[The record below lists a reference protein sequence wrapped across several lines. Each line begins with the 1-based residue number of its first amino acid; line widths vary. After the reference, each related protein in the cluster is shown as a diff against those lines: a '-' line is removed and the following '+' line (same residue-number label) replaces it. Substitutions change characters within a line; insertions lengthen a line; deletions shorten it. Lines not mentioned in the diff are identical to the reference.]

1 MYKVIKPFRD
11 LQDGNHRYIPGDEYP
26 RSGLEVSQSRL
37 EELSTANNRIG
48 YPVIEIIK
56 EKPKVA
62 EMASGEPKMTNK
74 EVVEEVTEEP
84 KEIPEKKEEKPKPKK
99 GRGKKNAD

>member
-1 MYKVIKPFRD
+1 MFKVIKPFRD
-11 LQDGNHRYIPGDEYP
+11 LQDDNHRYIPGDEYP
-26 RSGLEVSQSRL
+26 RSGLEVSESRL

-56 EKPKVA
+56 EEPKVA
-62 EMASGEPKMTNK
+62 EMASGEPKKTI
-74 EVVEEVTEEP
+74 EEVDKGTGMIVGEP
-84 KEIPEKKEEKPKPKK
+84 PEVPKPKK